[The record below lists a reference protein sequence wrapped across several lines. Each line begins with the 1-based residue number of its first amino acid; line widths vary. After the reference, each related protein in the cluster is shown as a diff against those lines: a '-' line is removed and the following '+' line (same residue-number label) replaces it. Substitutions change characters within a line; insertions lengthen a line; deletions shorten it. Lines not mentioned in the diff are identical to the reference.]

1 MHVKGFWSS
10 PVSRAHLFLYSGADK
25 KPLTRKDDSMS
36 FGKIHLKLE
45 FHQKYRNFK
54 MLSNILFQK
63 PRL

>member
-1 MHVKGFWSS
+1 MHITGFWSAT
-10 PVSRAHLFLYSGADK
+10 VSRAHLFLYSGADK

-36 FGKIHLKLE
+36 FGKSHLKLE

-63 PRL
+63 TRL

>member
-1 MHVKGFWSS
+1 MHIIGFWSA

-25 KPLTRKDDSMS
+25 TPLTRKDDSMS

-63 PRL
+63 TRL